1 MNTEQKNRL
10 QGVADKAAQKVAA
23 KAKAAS
29 GWKKWL
35 YGVLAVLLGAA
46 AYFLSGC
53 GQVTAEQVQAVHGVY
68 HDLTGKPCVF
78 EGGKK

>member
-10 QGVADKAAQKVAA
+10 QGVADKAAQKVAE

-53 GQVTAEQVQAVHGVY
+53 GQVTPEQLQAVHGVY
-68 HDLTGKPCVF
+68 HVVTGKPCVF

>member
-35 YGVLAVLLGAA
+35 WGVLAVVLGAA

-53 GQVTAEQVQAVHGVY
+53 GQVTPEQVQAVHGLY
-68 HDLTGKPCVF
+68 HDVTGEPCIF
-78 EGGKK
+78 GGGEK